1 LHDIH
6 QHAWFSLQNSEQADS
21 GRCTPHTQR
30 GTRPGSPLAD
40 IGFNLM
46 MTDLLKDIH
55 SALMEPDAFRQ
66 GAEAIGTYVPPI
78 ALDG

>member
-1 LHDIH
+1 
-6 QHAWFSLQNSEQADS
+6 
-21 GRCTPHTQR
+21 
-30 GTRPGSPLAD
+30 
-40 IGFNLM
+40 